1 VKPSEAQRTRVHD
14 LAERIKR
21 KVQGVAQKRALP
33 GEVRLD
39 GSVAKDTWL
48 SNQVDL
54 DIFLRLPPEIPKES
68 LAARCIPIA
77 REALSPSPIIERYAE
92 HPYAEA
98 YVEDVRV
105 NIVPCYNVSAG
116 EWRSATDRTPFHTDY
131 IRSHLGDAERDQ
143 VRLLKA
149 FMTGIGTYGA
159 DIKTGGFS
167 GMLCETFVV
176 AKRSFRSVVT
186 EASDWK
192 PGVAVDVERYYEGRS
207 DEISDLFSDEL
218 VVIDPVDKGRNLAAS
233 VTRRRLWQFVSAAR
247 LLLAHPSLRFFF
259 PPPIR
264 PATSPEIR
272 RMIRDRNFVGVA
284 VGRIDAVVDILW
296 SQLYRTENAL
306 SSHLK
311 SSGFEIVQSASWS
324 NEKDLS
330 VILFEMA
337 TDPLGA
343 VYLHDGPEVSR
354 RVEATRFIQKHVK
367 AGETVAGPWIQGNR
381 WFAARSRRTRHAKA
395 VLTHILRSQR
405 NQELGVA
412 RRVSHAARKTGR
424 VLTNTEILTLCGR
437 NHGFAEFLIEF
448 LQGRPRWLSH

>member
-1 VKPSEAQRTRVHD
+1 VKPSEAQRTRVLD
-14 LAERIKR
+14 LAERTKQ
-21 KVQGVAQKRALP
+21 KVQAVARKRSLP

-105 NIVPCYNVSAG
+105 NVVPCYNVAAG
-116 EWRSATDRTPFHTDY
+116 EWRSATDRTPFHTAY
-131 IRSHLGDAERDQ
+131 IQSHLGEAQRDE

-167 GMLCETFVV
+167 GMICETLLI
-176 AKRSFRSVVT
+176 AEGSFRSVVT
-186 EASDWK
+186 NASEWK
-192 PGVAVDVERYYEGRS
+192 PGVVIDVERYYEGRR

-218 VVIDPVDKGRNLAAS
+218 VVIDPVDKGRNLGAS
-233 VTRRRLWQFVSAAR
+233 VTRRRLWQFVSASR

-264 PATSPEIR
+264 LPTYSGIR
-272 RMIRDRNFVGVA
+272 GMIRDRNFVGVA

-296 SQLYRTENAL
+296 SQLHRTENAL

-311 SSGFEIVQSASWS
+311 TSGFDVVQSASWS

-330 VILFEMA
+330 VILFEVA
-337 TDPLGA
+337 TDPLGS
-343 VYLHDGPEVSR
+343 VYLHNGPEVSR
-354 RVEATRFIQKHVK
+354 RTEAARFLEKHVR
-367 AGETVAGPWIQGNR
+367 ARETAAGPWIQGNR
-381 WFAARSRRTRHAKA
+381 WFVARSRRTRHAKD
-395 VLTHILRSQR
+395 VLAHILRSGR
-405 NQELGVA
+405 NRELGIA
-412 RRVSHAARKTGR
+412 RRVSRAAGRSGR
-424 VLTNTEILTLCGR
+424 VLTNREILSLHR
-437 NHGFAEFLIEF
+437 HNRGFAEFLVEF
-448 LQGRPRWLSH
+448 LQGKPRWLRQ